1 MVIYME
7 HVFIREQGFSRCHN
21 SLSYPTVKA
30 GYIYKL
36 SNCIR
41 SKYNVNTVKLVI
53 RELVPSKNSFLI
65 QLVIIFWRDMLI
77 ISR

>member
-65 QLVIIFWRDMLI
+65 QLAIIFGETC
-77 ISR
+77 